1 MLKFRQANN
10 SLTLRPCP
18 GCGTNKRLYAFRRW
32 RGDKRVL
39 HDVCN
44 TCAGAAKPAE
54 IHVYLAEVREQQHRD
69 ELSQRK
75 RERVLRINDR
85 KRKANWHKAITHR
98 LIKEHEWAA
107 RLRDT
112 THVPV
117 FEEFFRTYAQV
128 LHLMLDRVKT
138 NAARRTGP
146 LHPTPTDAN
155 PWTYTSPGAVA
166 TLRWLYARC
175 GDWLMKNRG
184 SGIAQKNTRGALS
197 QTHFGNPH
205 RYRSP
210 WCLEWKEE
218 EEE

>member
-18 GCGTNKRLYAFRRW
+18 GCKANKRLYAFRRW

-44 TCAGAAKPAE
+44 TCAGATKPE
-54 IHVYLAEVREQQHRD
+54 IHVYLEKVREEQHAQH
-69 ELSQRK
+69 LSQRK

-138 NAARRTGP
+138 QAARRTGP
-146 LHPTPTDAN
+146 LHPTSTDAN

-175 GDWLMKNRG
+175 GEWLMENRG
-184 SGIAQKNTRGALS
+184 SELSSKNTRGALS
-197 QTHFGNPH
+197 QTRFGNPH

-210 WCLEWKEE
+210 GCREGKEE
-218 EEE
+218 E